1 MGVGGGLFPLPICSS
16 FLFIKIIPEFF
27 SKIID
32 NTEKSSIMIIEKRQ
46 DLKRLCQTLGYQK
59 NNAKALEGLALFF
72 YGYD

>member
-1 MGVGGGLFPLPICSS
+1 MGDGGGLFPLPICSS

-46 DLKRLCQTLGYQK
+46 DLNGYAKLFVILKITL
-59 NNAKALEGLALFF
+59 
-72 YGYD
+72 